1 MSDRDHYPP
10 GVPCW
15 VVNLQRDPA
24 AALDFYGPLFGWE
37 FEGSG
42 GSPETFVARL
52 RGRDVAGIAPLPPGR
67 DDVEPGWVTHV
78 RVDSPEETA
87 SKARDAGGALLD
99 GPFEFP
105 PAGRMAVLADPAGAV
120 ICAWEAH
127 AREGAQ
133 LVNEP
138 GAWAMSVLQT
148 PDPDRATA
156 FYGAVFGWETE
167 AFGPATMWRLPGY
180 VGGEPLQPVP
190 RDVVAVM
197 APSEGGAVGW
207 GVNFWVSDTDATAD
221 HAARLGGRVV
231 VPPHDEPGFRD
242 AVLAD
247 PQGAVFAISQLVAG
261 PGGRKRVGR
270 RERRPHGR
278 PVG

>member
-1 MSDRDHYPP
+1 MSQRDHYPP

-15 VVNLQRDPA
+15 VVNLQRDPR
-24 AALDFYGPLFGWE
+24 AALDFYEPLFGWE

-42 GSPETFVARL
+42 SSPETFVARL
-52 RGRDVAGIAPLPPGR
+52 RGRDVAGIAPLPLSR
-67 DDVEPGWVTHV
+67 DDVRPGWVTHI

-87 SKARDAGGALLD
+87 AKAETAGGALLD
-99 GPFEFP
+99 GPLEFP
-105 PAGRMAVLADPAGAV
+105 PAGRMVVLADPAGAV
-120 ICAWEAH
+120 FCAWEAG

-148 PDPDRATA
+148 TDPERAAA
-156 FYGAVFGWETE
+156 FYRALFGWETE
-167 AFGPATMWRLPGY
+167 PFGPATMWRLPGY
-180 VGGEPLQPVP
+180 VGGQPLQPVP

-197 APSEGGAVGW
+197 APLPPGDRTGAGW

-221 HAARLGGRVV
+221 NAARLGGRVV

-247 PQGAVFAISQLVAG
+247 PQGAVFAISQLETG
-261 PGGRKRVGR
+261 PAAAA
-270 RERRPHGR
+270 
-278 PVG
+278 